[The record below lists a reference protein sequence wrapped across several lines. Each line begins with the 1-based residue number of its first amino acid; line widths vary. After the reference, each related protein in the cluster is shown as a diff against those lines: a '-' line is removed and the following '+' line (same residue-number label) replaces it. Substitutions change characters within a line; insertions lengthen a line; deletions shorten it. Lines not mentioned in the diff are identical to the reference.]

1 MLLAAR
7 ALPTVASKQQEQ
19 CHISTTLRERTHEQ
33 SIALHVAFARK
44 VTEYNFEACPAPTP
58 LYTVLTIL
66 DITQPQYI
74 IYTHS
79 NAGSFVTA
87 DTTAGATAAGLLS
100 IAVASLVA
108 VGAVFVVAIEVVV
121 SLSAAAAAAAGC
133 GATATFI
140 VRYTPWNSKLHTMSR
155 SIDAWKRTVEVSDS
169 RMLCAVQ
176 AGYASC
182 VCQWLAVAPNCL
194 CDEKIV
200 AALAAHCE
208 RSASNGTL
216 LL

>member
-19 CHISTTLRERTHEQ
+19 CHISTTL
-33 SIALHVAFARK
+33 L
-44 VTEYNFEACPAPTP
+44 EACPAPTP

-87 DTTAGATAAGLLS
+87 KTTAGPTAAGLLS
-100 IAVASLVA
+100 IAVASQVA
-108 VGAVFVVAIEVVV
+108 VAAVFVVAIEVVV
-121 SLSAAAAAAAGC
+121 SLSAVAAAAAAGC
-133 GATATFI
+133 GVTATFT
-140 VRYTPWNSKLHTMSR
+140 VRGQS
-155 SIDAWKRTVEVSDS
+155 
-169 RMLCAVQ
+169 MLGNALLK
-176 AGYASC
+176 
-182 VCQWLAVAPNCL
+182 WLAVAPNCL